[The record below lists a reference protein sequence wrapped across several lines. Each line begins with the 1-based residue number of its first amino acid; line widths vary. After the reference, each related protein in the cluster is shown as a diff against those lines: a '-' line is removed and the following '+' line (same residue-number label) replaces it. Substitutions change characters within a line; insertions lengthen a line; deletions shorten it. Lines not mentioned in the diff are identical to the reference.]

1 MKYIIQVSEL
11 LASRLEVEAETT
23 EEAVQKVK
31 DVYYDDDIVQASE
44 DYAEGAVQFE
54 VIDEI

>member
-11 LASRLEVEAETT
+11 LATRLEVEAETA

-44 DYAEGAVQFE
+44 DYADGTVRFE

>member
-11 LASRLEVEAETT
+11 LTTQLEIEAETS
-23 EEAVQKVK
+23 EEAIQKVK